1 MKKTKLFLHIGHGKT
16 GTSAIQSSLAIASDN
31 LRGKGINYPIGSTL
45 RDRASRLEITSGN
58 WEPKSDV
65 SLSDELLS
73 IAEQNQDDSA
83 IILSSESL
91 FWLIPE
97 LIKNKSQ
104 WENQLDL
111 HIILAVREIEE
122 MLSSEYQQRVKRH
135 GDAMPLEQF
144 IRARHFVSS
153 HHEKAAEVIG
163 LMSQENITNTIINYS
178 QHKKDISQVIFK
190 LIGAEE
196 LYPAEQMSGA
206 IINRSLSAKELEI
219 LITINALYYNKY
231 PWISTKISDA
241 LIKKQPKIEAQQCKI
256 SRQQL
261 EKIYERN
268 DHYLK
273 TINACLESCEQ
284 LTSSSSLNQRKDQV
298 NSMQQAQKIR
308 QEEAISVNLIGDA
321 LLKAF
326 TNESKGKLSNDT
338 VDAII
343 ALSQSGTV
351 SKATEVELL
360 EVAKDNRPQG
370 QKLAKLLERAK
381 KEFSNQ

>member
-58 WEPKSDV
+58 WEPKSDA
-65 SLSDELLS
+65 SLSDQLLS
-73 IAEQNQDDSA
+73 IAEQNKDDSA

-381 KEFSNQ
+381 KELSNQ